1 MRRVAPMRRAYLA
14 WLNHVAGGV
23 SMNMIATKP
32 ARFVGR
38 HEGVGTAQRLARLL
52 AACLRLPLDR
62 LRGKSPKR
70 LPRTPEQAA
79 RAPRAN
85 VNARRFI
92 GSPGGTQPAHESVP
106 CRPLCLAQRPR
117 SAAADQAP
125 YEREDDRDRLN

>member
-1 MRRVAPMRRAYLA
+1 MLLTPPVLLPPSNALSRLAFPMRHVVPMRRAYLV

-38 HEGVGTAQRLARLL
+38 HEGMGTAQRLARLL

-79 RAPRAN
+79 RAMRGWA
-85 VNARRFI
+85 
-92 GSPGGTQPAHESVP
+92 
-106 CRPLCLAQRPR
+106 
-117 SAAADQAP
+117 
-125 YEREDDRDRLN
+125 